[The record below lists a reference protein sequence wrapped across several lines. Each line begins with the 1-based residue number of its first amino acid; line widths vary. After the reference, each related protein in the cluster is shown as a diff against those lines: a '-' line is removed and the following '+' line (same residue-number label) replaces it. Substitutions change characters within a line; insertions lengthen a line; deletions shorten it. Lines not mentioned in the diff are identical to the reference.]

1 MTNLGLGY
9 FQIGERKKGLE
20 ITREVLKMNS
30 SARIYANLIHLY
42 IEDLLYEEATNLM
55 NEAQR
60 LYTNDTILDNSLA
73 RLQIL
78 NLEYDK
84 ARETYKRMYK
94 LLFLIFLIRINNS
107 NSDADRLSSI
117 TIVPQIMESNEQ
129 ISKVRKYI
137 EDALIEMEN
146 RTLQILSYIF
156 IFSLFSF
163 LSFCLFIY
171 YLFM

>member
-1 MTNLGLGY
+1 
-9 FQIGERKKGLE
+9 
-20 ITREVLKMNS
+20 
-30 SARIYANLIHLY
+30 
-42 IEDLLYEEATNLM
+42 
-55 NEAQR
+55 
-60 LYTNDTILDNSLA
+60 
-73 RLQIL
+73 
-78 NLEYDK
+78 
-84 ARETYKRMYK
+84 
-94 LLFLIFLIRINNS
+94 
-107 NSDADRLSSI
+107 
-117 TIVPQIMESNEQ
+117 MESNEQ

>member
-94 LLFLIFLIRINNS
+94 LLFLIF
-107 NSDADRLSSI
+107 
-117 TIVPQIMESNEQ
+117 
-129 ISKVRKYI
+129 
-137 EDALIEMEN
+137 
-146 RTLQILSYIF
+146 
-156 IFSLFSF
+156 
-163 LSFCLFIY
+163 
-171 YLFM
+171 